1 MTIGIIPNTEKIE
14 SFRVLSELIS
24 SLNENNINFFINNS
38 VHKTDYYELQNIPE
52 NRFLSVEQICEK
64 CNLLIS
70 IGGDGTMLN
79 TAYLAKDCKT
89 ALLGINM
96 GKLGFLAEF
105 ERKKISELVKA
116 IKNEE
121 FYIEE
126 RISLIA
132 STNSVVNSELF
143 AVNDLVI
150 DRGRWPKMI
159 KLTLSIDER
168 EVSTFSA
175 DGIIIATPTG
185 STGYSLSTGGPII
198 SPSTDA
204 ITLSPI
210 SAHTLNMRPLVL
222 SGHQKLKIEVESQSQ
237 IQISADGQRVH
248 SFHSPLI
255 VEISRYNSNLKLFH
269 LKSFNYYE
277 LLRKKLFWGLD
288 VRV

>member
-1 MTIGIIPNTEKIE
+1 
-14 SFRVLSELIS
+14 
-24 SLNENNINFFINNS
+24 
-38 VHKTDYYELQNIPE
+38 
-52 NRFLSVEQICEK
+52 
-64 CNLLIS
+64 
-70 IGGDGTMLN
+70 
-79 TAYLAKDCKT
+79 
-89 ALLGINM
+89 
-96 GKLGFLAEF
+96 LGFLAEF

-288 VRV
+288 VRG